1 MSKYRE
7 KNFTM
12 KAGEVISDT
21 TMNLVLKSDLVIKD
35 GILVQNLDI
44 EGNWRYA
51 QDVMAEY
58 AKNNE
63 IYITQDLYLRRIV
76 SIGVQGVQTR

>member
-35 GILVQNLDI
+35 GILV
-44 EGNWRYA
+44 
-51 QDVMAEY
+51 
-58 AKNNE
+58 
-63 IYITQDLYLRRIV
+63 
-76 SIGVQGVQTR
+76 